1 MTQTPNSG
9 PTLAGLAREL
19 DIPMSRAAALATGA
33 GMPLLNTW
41 YGGEV
46 IDPAT
51 ADAVRERVYRERG
64 IPGGYDGRC
73 NVSGDHAPHLGTDGT
88 EYKTWYRC
96 DGRAEIDGLPA
107 PRDAERAR
115 CVTCGIGIR
124 YQDAP
129 GGGWWIHDTHPADGH
144 DAEPRT
150 VAYPESAPEPYTG
163 GMATCM
169 TREPHAPHT
178 GSVVLELAGTEYATK
193 YRCEGVTG
201 PAPQPLTETPLLTDL
216 ASLVLRQDMAL
227 VDAGRGMDDVR
238 PGDGDLT
245 AWALERAGHL
255 FDHHVLNDYGL
266 VSDEDHFPRCV
277 AYRHLDRTLKDM
289 IPNG

>member
-1 MTQTPNSG
+1 MTQTPNSAEQPQHPHCIPGDCTGCCGCSITCTSHPCGEREPFQASGRLYTAPPDWRSHLG
-9 PTLAGLAREL
+9 PQTDHGRPLTPPAAG
-19 DIPMSRAAALATGA
+19 D
-33 GMPLLNTW
+33 PLLEV
-41 YGGEV
+41 GGLPE
-46 IDPAT
+46 PQMHPSMG
-51 ADAVRERVYRERG
+51 DAV
-64 IPGGYDGRC
+64 GYAMGH
-73 NVSGDHAPHLGTDGT
+73 N
-88 EYKTWYRC
+88 
-96 DGRAEIDGLPA
+96 
-107 PRDAERAR
+107 AR
-115 CVTCGIGIR
+115 M
-124 YQDAP
+124 A
-129 GGGWWIHDTHPADGH
+129 ADG
-144 DAEPRT
+144 
-150 VAYPESAPEPYTG
+150 YPETAPEPYTG

-178 GSVVLELAGTEYATK
+178 GTVVLELAGTEYGTK

-201 PAPQPLTETPLLTDL
+201 PVPQPLTETPLLTDL
-216 ASLVLRQDMAL
+216 AALILRLDMAL

-238 PGDGDLT
+238 PGDGELT